1 MSDPIWTRID
11 ELQTRISQHEVQLRM
26 VEKDAQ
32 RIEKEMTENREQM
45 ARIEGKL
52 DLLARDIIQARGG
65 LAAGKWIF
73 GALVSVL
80 SLLGL
85 SGIVAR
91 WWQ

>member
-1 MSDPIWTRID
+1 MSDPVWNRVD
-11 ELQTRISQHEVQLRM
+11 ELTARTSDHEIRLRV

-32 RIEKEMTENREQM
+32 RLDKEIAAGREQM
-45 ARIEGKL
+45 VRIEAKL
-52 DLLARDIIQARGG
+52 DLLTKDIIQARGG

-73 GALVSVL
+73 GALISIL

-85 SGIVAR
+85 GGLAAR

>member
-1 MSDPIWTRID
+1 MSDPVWTRID
-11 ELQTRISQHEVQLRM
+11 ELQTRISQHEVQLRI